1 VAVHTASLSEAV
13 TATVSVPPPVGA
25 AQDVGVTVN
34 VAIPAD
40 CVTAIAC
47 PATVA
52 VALRLVTLDGFAVA
66 ASVTLPVPEPPAVLS
81 VSQGCVLVAVHAA
94 SVCEAVTATA
104 SVPPPV
110 GAAQLVGVTVNV
122 AVPAACVTAIAWPA
136 TVAVALRLVT
146 LDGFALAA
154 NITLPVPVPPAV
166 LGVSQG

>member
-1 VAVHTASLSEAV
+1 
-13 TATVSVPPPVGA
+13 
-25 AQDVGVTVN
+25 
-34 VAIPAD
+34 
-40 CVTAIAC
+40 
-47 PATVA
+47 
-52 VALRLVTLDGFAVA
+52 
-66 ASVTLPVPEPPAVLS
+66 
-81 VSQGCVLVAVHAA
+81 VLVAVHAA